1 MQIDP
6 PIRNPRWNAGNETI
20 DCEIE
25 HPVFGWIPFTANPND
40 PEEHGRAIFN
50 AVKDIAEP
58 YDPSLYPEPT
68 EQDLLEIERSEMIV
82 SRFQAKAAILQ
93 ADLLPAVEAA
103 LVDADPIA
111 RLAWS
116 EAVEFRR
123 DSPTIIS
130 LGTAIGLTDE
140 QLDALFRVAKTI
152 KA

>member
-1 MQIDP
+1 MNIEE
-6 PIRNPRWNAGNETI
+6 IRNAVYTKKGHI
-20 DCEIE
+20 DCEIL
-25 HPVFGWIPFTANPND
+25 HPIFGWIPFTASVD
-40 PEEHGRAIFN
+40 DYEEHGRLVFEAM
-50 AVKDIAEP
+50 KDIAEP

-68 EQDLLEIERSEMIV
+68 EQELLEIERSEMVV

-103 LVDADPIA
+103 LADADPIA

-130 LGTAIGLTDE
+130 LCAAIGLTDE
-140 QLDALFRVAKTI
+140 QLDDLFRVAKTI